1 MKSKQKFR
9 ETEIGKIP
17 EEWEVK
23 TLDFI
28 SKQITDGSHFSPKA
42 STNGTKIIATV
53 KDMSYNSFEFENC
66 KRISDSDYENLVRNG
81 CSPEKGDILISKDG
95 ANCLDLIFVY
105 QQEEMIVLLSSIAI
119 IRLKPGYNPHFYR
132 YYLLSPKAQG
142 IMRNG
147 YTSGSAMPR
156 VILKDFKKV
165 PVPLPPQWYQNFA
178 GNLLYKMDK
187 KIELN
192 QQMSKNL
199 ETIGQVIFKKW
210 FVDFEFPN
218 ELNKPYKSSGGEI
231 VDSEL
236 GKIPKG
242 WKAKSIDEIANF
254 LNGLALQNYPPES
267 EDKFLPVIKIK
278 ELRQG
283 ITDSSDKASVN
294 IPDEYI
300 VKAGD
305 ILFSW
310 SGSLEVVIWTYGK
323 GALNQHL
330 FKVTS
335 EKYPKWFYYY
345 WIKQHLPEYRHIAEG
360 KATTMGHIQRHHLK
374 SSLVLVPDNETL
386 LRMDKVLSPIFEKNI
401 MVNIENRNLSQIR
414 DSLLPKLVSG
424 QIRVPIEVK
433 K

>member
-1 MKSKQKFR
+1 MKSKQKFK

-17 EEWEVK
+17 EEWDVK

-81 CSPEKGDILISKDG
+81 CSPEKDDILISKDG

-178 GNLLYKMDK
+178 GNLLYVMDK

-218 ELNKPYKSSGGEI
+218 ERNKLYKSSGGEI

-236 GKIPKG
+236 GEIPKG

-267 EDKFLPVIKIK
+267 EDEFLPVIKIK

-310 SGSLEVVIWTYGK
+310 SGSLEVVIWTHGK

-414 DSLLPKLVSG
+414 DSLLPKLMSG